1 MSGTIITL
9 LPVGLALFLFFVE
22 PSYFAPMVKEHLGWV
37 MLALGLLS
45 ILVGTAIIQKIVR
58 IEV

>member
-1 MSGTIITL
+1 MSGMIITL

-22 PSYFAPMVKEHLGWV
+22 PSYFAPMIHQTLGWV
-37 MLALGLLS
+37 MLGVGAFS
-45 ILVGTAIIQKIVR
+45 IAVGTAIIQKIVR